1 MKDIKKHVLIVEDDT
16 PLLHA
21 LNIAL
26 SQEGYKILE
35 VRDGK
40 AGLSVALKKHPDLI
54 LLDLIMP
61 VMDGMTM
68 LKKLREDAWGKK
80 AKVVIL
86 TNLSDSEKVVE
97 ALQSGVYDFLV
108 KTDWTI
114 KEVVGKVKRKLKK

>member
-1 MKDIKKHVLIVEDDT
+1 MEDDL

-21 LNIAL
+21 LKIAL
-26 SQEGYKILE
+26 SQAGFKILE
-35 VRDGK
+35 AKDGK
-40 AGLSVALKKHPDLI
+40 AGLSAALKKHPDLI

-61 VMDGMTM
+61 IMDGMTM
-68 LKKLREDAWGKK
+68 LKKLRDDAWGKK

-114 KEVVGKVKRKLKK
+114 KEVVDKVKKKLKK